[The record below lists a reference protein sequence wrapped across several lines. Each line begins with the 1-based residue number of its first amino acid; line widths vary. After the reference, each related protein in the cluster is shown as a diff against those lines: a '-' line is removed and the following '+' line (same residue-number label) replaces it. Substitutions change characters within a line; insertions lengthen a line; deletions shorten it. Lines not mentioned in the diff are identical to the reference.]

1 MKIGIA
7 GHQNLGDSSTIVWVR
22 HILENL
28 IMEYPASRGFT
39 CLAMGADQL
48 FADLLTHHRIP
59 FTAVIPC
66 AGYENV
72 FKTEKARNEYN
83 KFLKLADAVIR
94 LEFPYPSEEA
104 FYEGGKEVVKCSDV
118 LFAIW
123 NGKPARGLGGTA
135 DIVQFA
141 RKVDRGVVHINPISR
156 KINNY

>member
-1 MKIGIA
+1 
-7 GHQNLGDSSTIVWVR
+7 
-22 HILENL
+22 
-28 IMEYPASRGFT
+28 
-39 CLAMGADQL
+39 MGTDQL
-48 FADLLTHHRIP
+48 FAHLLTINQIP

-72 FKTEKARNEYN
+72 FNTKKARDDYIRL
-83 KFLKLADAVIR
+83 LKLANTVMR
-94 LEFPYPSEEA
+94 LGFPYPSEEA

-141 RKVDRGVVHINPISR
+141 RRAKRGVVHINPINR
-156 KINNY
+156 RVNKV